1 MFVRYNSTNVC
12 NKCLPFMEV
21 FMINNNSELRIRN
34 NRIRRVRQLRR
45 NIIMCLLTFML
56 VICFSVIFFSFKTKA
71 QGNQEEILYKYYKS
85 IMVSEGDSLWKY
97 AQMYGDNQYYDSYE
111 DYMQE
116 VMNMNFL
123 KDETI
128 TIGQY
133 LVIPYYSNKF
143 I

>member
-1 MFVRYNSTNVC
+1 MDFQVSERRI
-12 NKCLPFMEV
+12 
-21 FMINNNSELRIRN
+21 INNK
-34 NRIRRVRQLRR
+34 IRRRRQLRR
-45 NIIMCLLTFML
+45 NICMYLVTILLAISLSLF
-56 VICFSVIFFSFKTKA
+56 FFSCRAKA
-71 QGNQEEILYKYYKS
+71 QSSDEALVYKYYKS